1 MRMLAVHRKEPG
13 NLFSPRDSGTVVCE
27 NILVGHEPCNYRCCA
42 ARYLD
47 GALTRLFSI
56 LSALIGSPL
65 FLSLPFWK
73 FFPTVL
79 SFYFSCQISLRNCRK
94 HGFLYDVKVLSTS
107 FVRRV
112 FTKDRQQRVI
122 ALVFWNERP
131 SRNKNSRR
139 KEKTGW

>member
-47 GALTRLFSI
+47 GALTGLFSI
-56 LSALIGSPL
+56 LSALIGSSL
-65 FLSLPFWK
+65 FVVTFLKILSNYSF
-73 FFPTVL
+73 VL
-79 SFYFSCQISLRNCRK
+79 LFKSDIFAKSKKKYQ
-94 HGFLYDVKVLSTS
+94 FLYDVKILSTS
-107 FVRRV
+107 FVRPR
-112 FTKDRQQRVI
+112 FAKDRQQRVI

-131 SRNKNSRR
+131 SRDNNSRR
-139 KEKTGW
+139 KENTGS